1 MTKEELEHMTNE
13 GWSTRKIA
21 AHFGVS
27 QSSIRYHLYKHG
39 LKTSTFSY
47 LKVEGKPD
55 WRCCSTCRIEK
66 PISEFYK
73 IKNTERYRTSCK
85 TCVSEYQKT
94 IAGGTRA
101 NTKSLA
107 VEYKGGKCQQCGYC
121 KSLSALEFHH
131 RDSTEKDF
139 GIARRWYKGL
149 DDILKKELDKCD
161 LLCSNCHREVH
172 EQLNLSEPQP

>member
-1 MTKEELEHMTNE
+1 MTKQELEQMTKE

-27 QSSIRYHLYKHG
+27 QSSIRYHLYKHD

-55 WRCCSTCRIEK
+55 WRRCSTCKLEF
-66 PISEFYK
+66 PITEFQK

-85 TCVSEYQKT
+85 SCISNHLKEIRV
-94 IAGGTRA
+94 
-101 NTKSLA
+101 NTKSSA
-107 VEYKGGKCQQCGYC
+107 VEYKGGKCQLCGYN
-121 KSLSALEFHH
+121 KSHAALEFHH
-131 RDSTEKDF
+131 RDPKEKDF
-139 GIARRWYKGL
+139 GIAKQWYRKL
-149 DDILKKELDKCD
+149 DDILKRELDKCD

-172 EQLNLSEPQP
+172 EQLNTTK